1 MVCYDFIH
9 DMIIELGDIFYGIE
23 DYVMVKNNNR
33 LHKIYY
39 NNNGDPY
46 INYKGKKIYFSK
58 LIKKD
63 AI

>member
-9 DMIIELGDIFYGIE
+9 YMVIELGDILYGIE
-23 DYVMVKNNNR
+23 DCIMVKNNNR

-39 NNNGDPY
+39 NSNGDPY
-46 INYKGKKIYFSK
+46 INYKGKRIYFTK

-63 AI
+63 EI

>member
-1 MVCYDFIH
+1 MVCYDFVH
-9 DMIIELGDIFYGIE
+9 YMKIELGDIFYGIE

-39 NNNGDPY
+39 NSNGDPY
-46 INYKGKKIYFSK
+46 INYKGKRINFTK

-63 AI
+63 EI